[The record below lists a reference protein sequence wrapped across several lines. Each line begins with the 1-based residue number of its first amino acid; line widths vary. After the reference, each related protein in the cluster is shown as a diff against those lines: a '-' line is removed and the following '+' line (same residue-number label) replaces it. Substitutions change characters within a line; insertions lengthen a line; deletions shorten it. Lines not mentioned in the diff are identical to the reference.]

1 MSRLHKKCFA
11 VSMGMHLLLVAIL
24 VLGTAFFLD
33 RPKPKRPQPLNFVSS
48 QVVENA
54 LNPTPPPVTPPAVT
68 PPPVRPPAVV
78 APPKQVRP
86 PAIRKTVRPPRHH
99 IKKAA
104 PKQVT
109 PKKTTSPRTI
119 KIDLSKAV
127 TRNVVGKA
135 RPKTTLEK
143 KTSPN
148 IAKSMANIRQKL
160 SPSMKIQSIGT
171 ASVVF
176 DKYKLYVR
184 NAYYNAWLVPGELT
198 GVVRPVEVRVTIG
211 RDGRVLSARIT
222 RRAANAKLDASVQRA
237 LKRVKHIGH
246 PFPAGAREKQ
256 RTFIIDF
263 DLRARRGVG

>member
-1 MSRLHKKCFA
+1 
-11 VSMGMHLLLVAIL
+11 
-24 VLGTAFFLD
+24 
-33 RPKPKRPQPLNFVSS
+33 
-48 QVVENA
+48 
-54 LNPTPPPVTPPAVT
+54 
-68 PPPVRPPAVV
+68 
-78 APPKQVRP
+78 
-86 PAIRKTVRPPRHH
+86 
-99 IKKAA
+99 
-104 PKQVT
+104 
-109 PKKTTSPRTI
+109 
-119 KIDLSKAV
+119 
-127 TRNVVGKA
+127 
-135 RPKTTLEK
+135 
-143 KTSPN
+143 
-148 IAKSMANIRQKL
+148 
-160 SPSMKIQSIGT
+160 MKIQSIGT